1 MDKVNSMKD
10 NDFKFVGKSVKKQW
24 FKEMEE
30 RNIFLKDEKI
40 IAAIKGGIESGI
52 VPLRGDR
59 STYSG
64 ITLAQ
69 AAVTDVRNGLVGL
82 TNKRVIFYMPKMLNR
97 YEFES
102 YTLDQISSVQF
113 TKGLI
118 NSRIQ
123 ITAFNDHKTIK
134 WVNNEDG
141 KTMTTMIQEAVHKL
155 KFKKEEHEKKVKKSD
170 EDDVLKVLKLRY
182 AKGEITK
189 KEFEKLKKDLG

>member
-1 MDKVNSMKD
+1 MKD